1 MNLALQTIKD
11 KINQLE
17 ILKKS
22 SKDKIDAF
30 YNKVLIAVGA
40 GALLSSFIPHLFFH
54 LRSLSEE
61 ISLGFIVAMSFLLLS
76 LLGGMFM
83 DMMGVFE
90 KIQKRFDQQLGI
102 DKQRLDLM
110 QSIKD
115 IETQKSIIS
124 YLDDKNLFTREEH
137 KQFYQDFQLAL
148 INKDYSLAA
157 DKLEHGLF
165 PFIEHHAKEEE
176 IKQFKYH
183 LGLFQNDHQKEKIM
197 NAL

>member
-40 GALLSSFIPHLFFH
+40 GIVLSFFIPTLFFGVNFH
-54 LRSLSEE
+54 SSVPLGIMFSLVT
-61 ISLGFIVAMSFLLLS
+61 LTLCVVVAAI
-76 LLGGMFM
+76 M
-83 DMMGVFE
+83 DMMGVFK

-157 DKLEHGLF
+157 DKLEHGLL
-165 PFIEHHAKEEE
+165 PLIEHHAKEEE